1 MDGVPTWVI
10 LVFIGALGTL
20 IGIIWKGTDKRLDS
34 HASRL
39 NEHDRRITKIEEQV
53 HTHEIETGLLRQR
66 WHDLK
71 DEVTSTLAGWFVE
84 VMKNVDKLRDEFRR
98 NGKGDDR

>member
-34 HASRL
+34 HATRL
-39 NEHDRRITKIEEQV
+39 NEHDRRITKLEEQV
-53 HTHEIETGLLRQR
+53 HTNELEVTMLRAK

-71 DEVTSTLAGWFVE
+71 DDISSTLAGWYLE
-84 VMKNVDKLRDEFRR
+84 ILKRI
-98 NGKGDDR
+98 KGDDK